1 MHERLLQVVRRIE
14 TDYAPFG
21 KTEHEGEDCSCA
33 CRHFVKLANEI
44 GNDWG
49 VCSNPESPRAG
60 LLTFEHQGCTAFQ
73 AITVDRNLT
82 DAQLRHLI
90 GEASQ
95 ILQDRR
101 RERIDEVAVEN
112 PELPLEGGEFVYSVK
127 TSYFPRIRNHFPTIF
142 HLAWHEDGWVSVP
155 LDSRICG
162 DERPVVIARCSAKN
176 GDIFKI
182 VRKNGEF
189 SYQVPCNGKLYNLK
203 QYGDISDVGV
213 AHMESLRRFLEH
225 VEPDVFDKIVSDTHK
240 RLKWAKRWLEE
251 SLDRIDRWRR
261 KEFWANE
268 TPKSK
273 RELREMLAEEDQI
286 VRETPTQITQYE
298 AFLEWLKGVDRS
310 NPRLKAVACP
320 PALER
325 RTGKR

>member
-1 MHERLLQVVRRIE
+1 MTGVQ
-14 TDYAPFG
+14 T
-21 KTEHEGEDCSCA
+21 CA
-33 CRHFVKLANEI
+33 
-44 GNDWG
+44 
-49 VCSNPESPRAG
+49 
-60 LLTFEHQGCTAFQ
+60 
-73 AITVDRNLT
+73 
-82 DAQLRHLI
+82 
-90 GEASQ
+90 
-95 ILQDRR
+95 
-101 RERIDEVAVEN
+101 
-112 PELPLEGGEFVYSVK
+112 LPIY
-127 TSYFPRIRNHFPTIF
+127 
-142 HLAWHEDGWVSVP
+142 
-155 LDSRICG
+155 
-162 DERPVVIARCSAKN
+162 
-176 GDIFKI
+176 
-182 VRKNGEF
+182 
-189 SYQVPCNGKLYNLK
+189 LK

-261 KEFWANE
+261 KEFWALE

-310 NPRLKAVACP
+310 NLRLKAVACP
-320 PALER
+320 PAPER